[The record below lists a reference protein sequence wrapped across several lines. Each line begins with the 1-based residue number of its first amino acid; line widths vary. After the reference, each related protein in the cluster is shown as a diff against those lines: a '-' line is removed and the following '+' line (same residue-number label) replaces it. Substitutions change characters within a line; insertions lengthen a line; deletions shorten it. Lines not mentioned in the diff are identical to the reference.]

1 MRRLLLAGVLAVL
14 CLSQAEAQVAF
25 QPQVRGFSCLR
36 PATRAMIRQLTAAV
50 GPIEITSTCG
60 GRHAHNSQHY
70 RGNAIDF
77 RPLAVA
83 PSRAVAIL
91 HRLPV
96 VGGIGAYAN
105 GLVHA
110 DVGPRQVAWF
120 GHRRSR
126 YASLRLHRARH
137 ASHRRLYG

>member
-1 MRRLLLAGVLAVL
+1 MRKLLLVGALTVLGVTSA
-14 CLSQAEAQVAF
+14 QAQVSF

-36 PATRAMIRQLTAAV
+36 PATRTMIRHITATI

-77 RPLAVA
+77 RPIAVA
-83 PSRAVAIL
+83 PSRAVAAL
-91 HRLPV
+91 HRMPG
-96 VGGIGAYAN
+96 VGGIGAYSN

-110 DVGPRQVAWF
+110 DVGERQISWF
-120 GHRRSR
+120 GGRTRRYAHRRNTAR
-126 YASLRLHRARH
+126 YASYR
-137 ASHRRLYG
+137 